1 MDISIFGT
9 GYVGLVTGACFA
21 ESGNRVLCVDINQ
34 QKVDALL
41 RGEVPIYEPGLSEMV
56 IHNAR
61 DGRLDFTSD
70 PGRGIDHGR
79 VIFIAV
85 ATPPRDDGSSDLN
98 AVRAVARTIGSLLN
112 HPAVIVNKSTVPV
125 GTADIVREIINE
137 ELAKRGVSVE
147 FDVVSNPEFLKEGD
161 AIADF
166 MRPDRIVLGAE
177 RSESI
182 EIMRHLYAP
191 FNRNH
196 NRIIVMDIRSS
207 ELTKYAANA
216 MLATKISFMN
226 EIANIAER
234 VGANVEHIRAGIGSD
249 SRIGYHYIY
258 SGIGYGGSCF
268 PKDIRALS
276 HTAREVGY
284 EAVMINAIEAVNER
298 QKHVLLDKI
307 LEHFDNE
314 VAGKTFAIWG
324 ISFKPKTDDIREA
337 PSRTLIEALWAL
349 GAKVQ
354 AYDPEALD
362 NLEAEYGERPELI
375 LAGNRDDAVLGAD
388 ALVICTEW
396 RQFRSPDF
404 ALLREHLKEPVIFDG
419 RNMYDPLRIRREG
432 FTYYGVGLGDTTP
445 GSSVPSTIPE
455 DSLLSVL
462 TSEA

>member
-1 MDISIFGT
+1 MDISVFGT

-21 ESGNRVLCVDINQ
+21 ESGNRVCCVDINA
-34 QKVDALL
+34 QKIESL
-41 RGEVPIYEPGLSEMV
+41 RQGEVPIYEPGLTEMV
-56 IHNAR
+56 EQNSR
-61 DGRLDFTSD
+61 DGRLEFTTD
-70 PGRGIDHGR
+70 AERAVDHGR

-85 ATPPRDDGSSDLN
+85 STPPNTDGSSDLT
-98 AVRAVARTIGSLLN
+98 AVQAVAHTIGRLLT

-125 GTADIVREIINE
+125 GSADVVREIIAE
-137 ELAKRGVSVE
+137 ELAARGVDVT

-196 NRIIVMDIRSS
+196 NRIIVMDIRSA

-216 MLATKISFMN
+216 LLATKISFMN

-234 VGANVEHIRAGIGSD
+234 VGANVENIRAGIGSD
-249 SRIGYHYIY
+249 SRIGYHFIY
-258 SGIGYGGSCF
+258 AGIGYGGSCF

-276 HTAREVGY
+276 ATAREVGY
-284 EAVMINAIEAVNER
+284 EAELINAVESVNQR
-298 QKHVLLDKI
+298 QKQVLLDKI
-307 LEHFDNE
+307 LEHFDGSIR
-314 VAGKTFAIWG
+314 GKTFAIWG
-324 ISFKPKTDDIREA
+324 IAFKPKTDDIRDA
-337 PSRTLIEALWAL
+337 PSRTLIEALWEH
-349 GAKVQ
+349 GARAQV
-354 AYDPEALD
+354 YDPEALD
-362 NLEAEYGERPELI
+362 NLEALYGERPDLI

-404 ALLREHLKEPVIFDG
+404 AQLREHLQQPVIFDG
-419 RNMYDPLRIRREG
+419 RNMYDPIRIRREG
-432 FTYYGVGLGDTTP
+432 FTYYGVGIGDT
-445 GSSVPSTIPE
+445 PSHTALPATISE

-462 TSEA
+462 GAE